1 MTKTVYAAPNIS
13 PSVWTPPRGV
23 VVLPLSEHPAIVWES
38 RRERLPPGERRSH
51 GTPALALMQYLRTHP
66 PADVQ
71 TIGAALGMRWQAA
84 KTTLIANP
92 HLFQRVGTV
101 ATNKGKRRTL
111 WALVD

>member
-1 MTKTVYAAPNIS
+1 MTRIVYASPDIS
-13 PSVWTPPRGV
+13 PDVWTPMPGDI
-23 VVLPLSEHPAIVWES
+23 VLPLSEHPSIVAQN

-51 GTPALALMQYLRTHP
+51 GTPALVLMQYLRTHP

-71 TIGAALGMRWQAA
+71 AIGAALGMRWQAA

-101 ATNKGKRRTL
+101 ATSKGKRRTV
-111 WALVD
+111 WGMVE